1 MGEGKRIQKKEI
13 AAGTVVKAVI
23 TGYIAYGILIGF
35 IVFMVG
41 LTVDWTVNQIP
52 NADFEVLSI
61 SLPLMGALLL
71 YYIVHGVSKLSIYDV
86 FSKCKTNP
94 DGVEKICTRLNL
106 FVLICIVLS
115 VVFFITTTG
124 MTFSNQRRDIEI
136 SSMQYNQIYSKEF
149 ANQLTNDMLENYEMQ
164 KQNTIM
170 SIIILELGVVVSFI
184 SLIPYQKKLIEKY
197 NKF

>member
-1 MGEGKRIQKKEI
+1 MGKIISLVNQKGGVGKTTTSINLSAALGALGKKVLLI
-13 AAGTVVKAVI
+13 DLDPQGNAT
-23 TGYIAYGILIGF
+23 TG
-35 IVFMVG
+35 VG
-41 LTVDWTVNQIP
+41 LNKSDLEYSV
-52 NADFEVLSI
+52 
-61 SLPLMGALLL
+61 
-71 YYIVHGVSKLSIYDV
+71 YDV

-136 SSMQYNQIYSKEF
+136 SSMQYNQIYSREF